1 MTRPQAELGGGGL
14 AREACRGG
22 GLHPGV
28 IYFSNRKFLDVM
40 VTFCTN
46 SPTVKFN
53 S

>member
-1 MTRPQAELGGGGL
+1 MTRPQGELGGGGL
-14 AREACRGG
+14 AREACRGE
-22 GLHPGV
+22 HPGV
-28 IYFSNRKFLDVM
+28 IYFSNRKFLDVL